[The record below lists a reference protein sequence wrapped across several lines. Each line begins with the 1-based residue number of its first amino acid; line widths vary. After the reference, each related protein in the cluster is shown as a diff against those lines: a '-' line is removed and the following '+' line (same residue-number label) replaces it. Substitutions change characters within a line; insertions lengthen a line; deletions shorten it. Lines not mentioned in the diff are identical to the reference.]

1 MKNRFLIPISL
12 IKNKGY
18 TQKNVNDDV
27 ITTTLRRVQDI
38 NLKTILGTTFYK
50 RLLDGVENS
59 NLNTDETTLID
70 EYIAPYLV
78 CQVDFRVTNHLAF
91 EIRNKT
97 VGTTD
102 DQYQKTASDVNMGK
116 LQDDLRSDSKEY
128 RNVLIGYL
136 KDNCDLFPEYKN
148 FICNFEN
155 VSPDTEQDGDVPL
168 SFI

>member
-1 MKNRFLIPISL
+1 MKNRFIIPISL

-18 TQKNVNDDV
+18 TQKNVDDDLL
-27 ITTTLRRVQDI
+27 TTTLRRVQDI
-38 NLKTILGTTFYK
+38 NLKTILGTTFFK

-59 NLNTDETTLID
+59 NLTADETTLIY
-70 EYIAPYLV
+70 EYIAPYLI
-78 CQVDFRVTNHLAF
+78 CQVDYRVTNHLAY

-102 DQYQKTASDVNMGK
+102 DQYQKTATDQNMNR
-116 LQDDLRSDSKEY
+116 LQDDLRSDAQAY

-136 KDNCDLFPEYKN
+136 KDNCNLFTEYNN

-155 VSPDTEQDGDVPL
+155 VAPDTDQDSDL
-168 SFI
+168 SISFI

>member
-1 MKNRFLIPISL
+1 MKNRFFIPIQL

-27 ITTTLRRVQDI
+27 LTTTLRRVQDI
-38 NLKTILGTTFYK
+38 NLKNILGTTFYK
-50 RLLDGVENS
+50 HLLEAIENS
-59 NLNTDETTLID
+59 TLTADETTLLD

-78 CQVDFRVTNHLAF
+78 CQVDERVTTHIAF

-102 DQYQKTASDVNMGK
+102 DQYQKTASDANFSK
-116 LQDDLRSDSKEY
+116 LTDDLRSDAQSY

-136 KDNCDLFPEYKN
+136 KDNCELFPTYKD

-155 VSPDTEQDGDVPL
+155 VSPDKEQDGDTSL
-168 SFI
+168 SFL

>member
-1 MKNRFLIPISL
+1 MQNRFVIPISL

-27 ITTTLRRVQDI
+27 LTTTLRRVQDI
-38 NLKTILGTTFYK
+38 NLRPILGTTFFK
-50 RLLDGVENS
+50 RLLKGVELS
-59 NLNTDETTLID
+59 NLNGDETTLIN
-70 EYIAPYLV
+70 EYISPYLV

-102 DQYQKTASDVNMGK
+102 DEYQKTASDTNMGK
-116 LQDDLRSDSKEY
+116 IQDDLRSDANEY
-128 RNVLIGYL
+128 RTVLIGYL
-136 KDNCDLFPEYKN
+136 KDNCDLFPEYKE

-155 VSPDTEQDGDVPL
+155 VSPDKEQGGDVPI
-168 SFI
+168 SFL

>member
-1 MKNRFLIPISL
+1 MKNRFIIPVKL
-12 IKNKGY
+12 IKDKGY

-27 ITTTLRRVQDI
+27 LTTTLRRVQDI
-38 NLKTILGTTFYK
+38 NLKTILGTTFFK
-50 RLLDGVENS
+50 RLLEGVELS
-59 NLNTDETTLID
+59 NLNADETNLID
-70 EYIAPYLV
+70 EYIAPYLI
-78 CQVDFRVTNHLAF
+78 CQVDFRVTNHIAF

-102 DQYQKTASDVNMGK
+102 DNYQKTADHANMGK

-128 RNVLIGYL
+128 RNVLVGYL
-136 KDNCDLFPEYKN
+136 KDNCDLFPEYKD

-155 VSPDTEQDGDVPL
+155 VAPDTEQDGDVSI